1 MSNKYF
7 GTDGIRGTVNQ
18 GNITGEKFFKFGLA
32 AATYFKNQR
41 KTKQIAI
48 IAKDTRLSGYTL
60 EPALVSGLVSG
71 GMHVFTLGPLPTN
84 GLAMLTR
91 SMKANM
97 GIMITASHNPH
108 YDNGLKLFGPDG
120 MKLSNGIE
128 KKIEK
133 LIDAKNTKQLTN
145 PKMLGR
151 VKRLEDGNERYIKI
165 LKKNFPQN
173 FKLRRT
179 KIVLDCANGAGYI
192 AAPKLLKDLGAK
204 VFSIAEKP
212 NGFNINNKCGS
223 TYPSK
228 IQSAVKKYKAHV
240 GISFDGDADRIIMCD
255 ENGKIIDGDQI
266 IAMLARRWK
275 LKKILK
281 GGVVGTLMSNYGL
294 ENFLINEKIKFFRSD
309 VGDRYVKEKM
319 KKLNFNL
326 GGEQS
331 GHIIL
336 GKFATTGDGLM
347 VALEVLFSLRKGKKA
362 SELLNVFEP
371 LPQILENITVKNKN
385 IINKSKCRTAIKK
398 ASKFMN
404 GYGRLLIR
412 KSGTEPKIRIMGESY
427 DRGLILKCINIIK
440 RSIKRW
446 NLSQKY

>member
-1 MSNKYF
+1 MTNKYF
-7 GTDGIRGTVNQ
+7 GTDGIRGTVNE

-32 AATYFKNQR
+32 AATYFKNQK

-60 EPALVSGLVSG
+60 EPALVSGLASG
-71 GMHVFTLGPLPTN
+71 GMHIFTLGPLPTN
-84 GLAMLTR
+84 GLAMLTK

-97 GIMITASHNPH
+97 GIMITASHNPY

-120 MKLSNGIE
+120 MKLSDQIE

-145 PKMLGR
+145 PKLLGR
-151 VKRLEDGNERYIKI
+151 VKRLEDGNDKYIEI
-165 LKKNFPQN
+165 LRKNFPDN
-173 FKLRRT
+173 FNLRGI
-179 KIVLDCANGAGYI
+179 KIVLDCANGASYI
-192 AAPKLLKDLGAK
+192 AAPKLLKVLGAK
-204 VFSIAEKP
+204 VVSIGVKP
-212 NGFNINNKCGS
+212 NGFNINDKCGS
-223 TYPSK
+223 TFPSK
-228 IQSAVKKYKAHV
+228 IQSAVRKYKTHV

-281 GGVVGTLMSNYGL
+281 GGVIGTLMSNYGL
-294 ENFLINEKIKFFRSD
+294 ENFLRKEKIKFFRSK

-319 KKLNFNL
+319 KKSNFNL

-362 SELLNVFEP
+362 SQLLNVFRP
-371 LPQILENITVKNKN
+371 LPQILENVMVKNKN
-385 IINKSKCRTAIKK
+385 IINKPKCKKAIKK
-398 ASKFMN
+398 ANKLMN

-427 DRGLILKCINIIK
+427 DKNLISKCIKTIK
-440 RSIKRW
+440 RSLK
-446 NLSQKY
+446 

>member
-1 MSNKYF
+1 MKNKYF

-32 AATYFKNQR
+32 SGTYFKNQ
-41 KTKQIAI
+41 KKNKQIAI

-84 GLAMLTR
+84 GLAMLTKLMR
-91 SMKANM
+91 ANM
-97 GIMITASHNPH
+97 GIMITASHNPY

-120 MKLSNGIE
+120 MKLSDQIE

-145 PKMLGR
+145 PKLLGR
-151 VKRLEDGNERYIKI
+151 VKRLEDGNEKYIKI
-165 LKKNFPQN
+165 LKKNFPKN
-173 FKLRRT
+173 FNLKGI
-179 KIVLDCANGAGYI
+179 KIVLDCANGASYK
-192 AAPKLLKDLGAK
+192 AAPKLLTDLGAK
-204 VFSIAEKP
+204 VISIGTTP
-212 NGFNINNKCGS
+212 NGLNINDKCGS
-223 TYPSK
+223 THPIRIK
-228 IQSAVKKYKAHV
+228 SAVKNYKAHV

-255 ENGKIIDGDQI
+255 EKGKIINGDQI
-266 IAMLARRWK
+266 IAMLAKRWK

-294 ENFLINEKIKFFRSD
+294 EKFLKKEKIKFLRSK

-319 KKLNFNL
+319 KKFNFNL

-336 GKFATTGDGLM
+336 GKFATTGDGLL
-347 VALEVLFSLRKGKKA
+347 VALEVLFSLRKKKKA
-362 SELLNVFEP
+362 SKLLNVFKP
-371 LPQILENITVKNKN
+371 LPQILENVFVKDKN
-385 IINKSKCRTAIKK
+385 IINNLKTKNAIKK
-398 ASKFMN
+398 ANRIMGSQ
-404 GYGRLLIR
+404 GRILVR
-412 KSGTEPKIRIMGESY
+412 KSGTEPKIRIMAESY
-427 DRGLILKCINIIK
+427 DKNIIFKCIKIIK
-440 RSIKRW
+440 KSLR
-446 NLSQKY
+446 

>member
-1 MSNKYF
+1 MKNKYF

-32 AATYFKNQR
+32 SGTYFKNQ
-41 KTKQIAI
+41 KKNKQVAI

-84 GLAMLTR
+84 GLAMLTK

-97 GIMITASHNPH
+97 GIMITASHNPYH
-108 YDNGLKLFGPDG
+108 DNGLKLFGPNG
-120 MKLSNGIE
+120 MKLSDKIE

-133 LIDAKNTKQLTN
+133 LIDTKNTRQLSH
-145 PKMLGR
+145 PKFLGR

-165 LKKNFPQN
+165 LKTNFPKNFN
-173 FKLRRT
+173 LKGL
-179 KIVLDCANGAGYI
+179 KIILDCANGAAYK
-192 AAPKLLKDLGAK
+192 AAPKLLQELGAK
-204 VFSIAEKP
+204 VISIGINP
-212 NGFNINNKCGS
+212 NGLNINDNCGS
-223 TYPSK
+223 TFPSK
-228 IQSAVKKYKAHV
+228 IKKAVIKFKAHV

-255 ENGKIIDGDQI
+255 EKGKIIDGDQI

-275 LKKILK
+275 SKKILK

-294 ENFLINEKIKFFRSD
+294 EKFLKNEKIKFFRSK

-336 GKFATTGDGLM
+336 GKFATTGDGLL
-347 VALEVLFSLRKGKKA
+347 VALEVLFSLRKKRKA
-362 SELLNVFEP
+362 SNLLNVFKP
-371 LPQILENITVKNKN
+371 MPQILENVIV
-385 IINKSKCRTAIKK
+385 KSKSIIDKRKCKNAIKVANK
-398 ASKFMN
+398 IMGHN
-404 GYGRLLIR
+404 GRILLR
-412 KSGTEPKIRIMGESY
+412 KSGTEPKIRIMAESNNKN
-427 DRGLILKCINIIK
+427 LIVKCIKILKE
-440 RSIKRW
+440 SI
-446 NLSQKY
+446 SET